1 VLHTVVRLEQ
11 DLGARPRYLRELA
24 AQAMSD
30 IAGDFRASHLK
41 DNDAMN
47 TQPATK
53 AEAGGILL
61 MSLGVVLILSLVAA
75 IVLRSMGSDLKDV
88 GAQKRSDEAQ
98 AIAEAG
104 IEATFDLMT
113 TTNPPLNPDNVTSS
127 LIIWLDKNTAPI
139 TCEED
144 VMVSPTLVPSIQ
156 PCDKQFGANANTNT
170 NPFKA
175 VDFDP
180 ALANTDFEPAYNI
193 TGKFFVAVQ
202 RGPCPPGPSCQ
213 IVTLRSL
220 GTNST
225 GNRKLIEV
233 VVTMGNK

>member
-1 VLHTVVRLEQ
+1 MPDRLRNKKSDKAKRNFE
-11 DLGARPRYLRELA
+11 LNGKYSAKSIRLFELA
-24 AQAMSD
+24 QESRGAPTT
-30 IAGDFRASHLK
+30 
-41 DNDAMN
+41 N
-47 TQPATK
+47 T
-53 AEAGGILL
+53 
-61 MSLGVVLILSLVAA
+61 
-75 IVLRSMGSDLKDV
+75 
-88 GAQKRSDEAQ
+88 
-98 AIAEAG
+98 
-104 IEATFDLMT
+104 EAT
-113 TTNPPLNPDNVTSS
+113 TN
-127 LIIWLDKNTAPI
+127 
-139 TCEED
+139 
-144 VMVSPTLVPSIQ
+144 
-156 PCDKQFGANANTNT
+156 ANANTNT